1 MEILECPSVSGES
14 PHPDDFI
21 KNLFGAQSQSHMTSS
36 WLPVVLE
43 AAKSVV
49 RTGLSEDLKKVL
61 LVKYN
66 PGGEISF
73 LAPPKINKEVLPNL
87 SATVIT
93 RDKHQSQSQL
103 EVGASL
109 NALASGF
116 SELSNLELLQTS
128 SERRA
133 AISKIAEGIRLLA
146 DHHFGLSKTRR
157 AFIVPSL
164 NFLGKAASDS
174 AALDELLF
182 GNNFTEE
189 INAAQTIEKVANRMA
204 KKKQQ
209 STQRMQPSTGQQQ
222 KQQKN
227 QPFRIAQ
234 SAPKT

>member
-1 MEILECPSVSGES
+1 LCGT
-14 PHPDDFI
+14 
-21 KNLFGAQSQSHMTSS
+21 QSQSLMTSS

-43 AAKSVV
+43 AIKSVV
-49 RTGLSEDLKKVL
+49 RTGLSGDHKKA
-61 LVKYN
+61 
-66 PGGEISF
+66 F
-73 LAPPKINKEVLPNL
+73 
-87 SATVIT
+87 
-93 RDKHQSQSQL
+93 SQR
-103 EVGASL
+103 ASI

-116 SELSNLELLQTS
+116 SELASLEFLQTS
-128 SERRA
+128 PEGGA
-133 AISKIAEGIRLLA
+133 AISKIAEGIHLLA

-174 AALDELLF
+174 APVDELLF

-189 INAAQTIEKVANRMA
+189 VNAAQTIEKVANRMA

-209 STQRMQPSTGQQQ
+209 STQKIPSLNQQQ

-234 SAPKT
+234 SAAKNAKAPPRRTSSYNRPRRGISQARHRRSRSRSRTRR

>member
-1 MEILECPSVSGES
+1 METLECPSVSSES

-61 LVKYN
+61 LAKYN
-66 PGGEISF
+66 PG
-73 LAPPKINKEVLPNL
+73 
-87 SATVIT
+87 
-93 RDKHQSQSQL
+93 
-103 EVGASL
+103 VGASL

-128 SERRA
+128 SEGRA

-146 DHHFGLSKTRR
+146 DHYFGLSKTRW

-174 AALDELLF
+174 AAVDELLF
-182 GNNFTEE
+182 GNNFTDEV
-189 INAAQTIEKVANRMA
+189 NAAQMIEKVANRMA

-227 QPFRIAQ
+227 QPFHIAQ
-234 SAPKT
+234 SAAKNVKTPPRRTLSSYRPRGGSPQMRRRTRSQSRSRAHR

>member
-1 MEILECPSVSGES
+1 METLECPSVSGES

-21 KNLFGAQSQSHMTSS
+21 KNLFGAQSQSHTTSS

-61 LVKYN
+61 LAKYN
-66 PGGEISF
+66 PG
-73 LAPPKINKEVLPNL
+73 
-87 SATVIT
+87 
-93 RDKHQSQSQL
+93 
-103 EVGASL
+103 
-109 NALASGF
+109 
-116 SELSNLELLQTS
+116 
-128 SERRA
+128 ERRA

-182 GNNFTEE
+182 GNNFTDEV
-189 INAAQTIEKVANRMA
+189 NAAQMIEKVANRMA

-234 SAPKT
+234 SAAKNVKTPPRRALSSYRPRGGSPQMRRRTRSQSRSRAHR